1 MGYCLYG
8 HELNESTNPI
18 EAGLSWITKID
29 TGFIGSESLS
39 DINIEKK
46 LVPLVLTDRAIPRAE
61 YKIFDD
67 NDNNIGFITS
77 GGMSPST
84 GNGIALAYIDMPY
97 AKDLKQFNVKIRNKT
112 FVMDKI
118 KLPFYKEGTYL
129 K

>member
-1 MGYCLYG
+1 M
-8 HELNESTNPI
+8 
-18 EAGLSWITKID
+18 
-29 TGFIGSESLS
+29 
-39 DINIEKK
+39 
-46 LVPLVLTDRAIPRAE
+46 LTDRAIPRAE

-84 GNGIALAYIDMPY
+84 GTGIALAYIDMPY